1 MLGRAKKAKWL
12 FGGNRSREQNG
23 VEGGNNQCEEK
34 HDLIP
39 DYRWLAIVTITD
51 NEILPDF

>member
-12 FGGNRSREQNG
+12 FGENSSREQNS

-34 HDLIP
+34 HDLI
-39 DYRWLAIVTITD
+39 LTTGGS
-51 NEILPDF
+51 L

>member
-12 FGGNRSREQNG
+12 FGENRSREQNG